1 MNLKKFN
8 AGEITMSWKEE
19 IIKARFVEAEGY
31 DKTFSNEEIR
41 KYLKETFTKYKGVLT
56 PIESFILKK
65 FE

>member
-1 MNLKKFN
+1 
-8 AGEITMSWKEE
+8 MSWKNE
-19 IIKARFVEAEGY
+19 IIKAKFVEAEGY

-41 KYLKETFTKYKGVLT
+41 KYLKELFTKTKGTIT